1 MPVYYVCR
9 DSTITKYRGIN
20 FLYKNN
26 VPCIDPHISQLFSS
40 YLRNFQNEGS
50 RIPQNVRE
58 FMYMSPAVCL

>member
-1 MPVYYVCR
+1 MMTVYYVCR
-9 DSTITKYRGIN
+9 DSTITKYRCIN

-26 VPCIDPHISQLFSS
+26 VPSYQSMYSS

-58 FMYMSPAVCL
+58 FMYMSPDFCL